1 MLSRPAVG
9 KTVFYAAAVP
19 LLAECVTCGPGD
31 SAPPDGR
38 GAMYGELVLVGT
50 VVAVA
55 LLAWELGARIRRY
68 DWGPSG
74 RGAVAVA
81 VLLFV
86 VGLAS
91 LGAVVA
97 LSIAARRRDVG
108 GLRTRNAEECFV
120 GLLVPIGVIL
130 ALLVGT
136 AWATVATGIGLL
148 AGRTWAGAAAFS
160 IAMAVAVAGLGTGLV
175 NEDGGGLVVGSAAA
189 LVVLAAGAGGRLLWM
204 SANAVM
210 ALSSLALPSG
220 AVHRKARFLA
230 VVPLLA
236 SCEVCTV
243 GDTGPPT
250 GVGAFYGTLAALG
263 LVVVVLVVGG
273 ELVRRLRRYRFGAAR
288 PGAWFAGSLLVVT
301 VCAAAGAA
309 VATVGYLAV
318 GASSVRHSQRR
329 GMLPPNRDPLR
340 RRVRCRPDG
349 AGHAVHRHRCRAARI
364 PALGASRR
372 RGDPP
377 GPGRRRWVARAST
390 SRRESASSP
399 APSPRRSRSSGWSA
413 SAWFRVARRGS
424 DPA

>member
-38 GAMYGELVLVGT
+38 GALYGELVLVGT

-97 LSIAARRRDVG
+97 LSIVVGGEMSG
-108 GLRTRNAEECFV
+108 GLRTRNAEDCFV
-120 GLLVPIGVIL
+120 GLLVAIGAIL

-204 SANAVM
+204 SAK
-210 ALSSLALPSG
+210 
-220 AVHRKARFLA
+220 R
-230 VVPLLA
+230 
-236 SCEVCTV
+236 
-243 GDTGPPT
+243 
-250 GVGAFYGTLAALG
+250 
-263 LVVVVLVVGG
+263 
-273 ELVRRLRRYRFGAAR
+273 
-288 PGAWFAGSLLVVT
+288 
-301 VCAAAGAA
+301 
-309 VATVGYLAV
+309 
-318 GASSVRHSQRR
+318 
-329 GMLPPNRDPLR
+329 
-340 RRVRCRPDG
+340 
-349 AGHAVHRHRCRAARI
+349 
-364 PALGASRR
+364 
-372 RGDPP
+372 
-377 GPGRRRWVARAST
+377 
-390 SRRESASSP
+390 
-399 APSPRRSRSSGWSA
+399 
-413 SAWFRVARRGS
+413 
-424 DPA
+424 